1 MTAEPTT
8 STQAPTQIG
17 SAPSTD
23 PAQIQ
28 ALETAPQGT
37 RIDLLYLDE
46 PQVIAAGMKDMA
58 TCIDVMEEVMVLVA
72 QGDYRMAGNSANS
85 HGAQISFPASSPFP
99 TMPVDAPDR
108 RFMAM
113 AAYLGGRFDTA
124 GVKWYGSN
132 VDNREKGLPRS
143 IHMIVLNDK
152 ETGAPFAIMSGNLES
167 AYRTAAVPGA
177 AARKLAPENAKVL
190 GIIGPGAMNKSALH
204 SMTVARPSLDTV
216 KIYGRRRIT
225 SETFAEYVRENYPQF
240 TTIEIVDSV
249 EGAVRDCD
257 IVSEAVTGLVGSEN
271 YPYIDGEWIKPG
283 AFLSLPANLKMDK
296 EYTLSGKAR
305 LLCDAKKIYEAWA
318 EEYPAPSHETAFGMI
333 GLYWQDLIDAG
344 ELDPERVVNVGDVF
358 AGLAPGR
365 EFPEQPVLFSVGG
378 MGVEDVAWGK
388 TVYESA
394 VKMGIGTKL
403 NVWNTPDLA

>member
-1 MTAEPTT
+1 MTA
-8 STQAPTQIG
+8 
-17 SAPSTD
+17 APST
-23 PAQIQ
+23 
-28 ALETAPQGT
+28 
-37 RIDLLYLDE
+37 RIDMLYLSE
-46 PQVIAAGMKDMA
+46 PDVIAAGVKDMDR
-58 TCIDVMEEVMVLVA
+58 CMEVMEEVLVLVA
-72 QGDYRMAGNSANS
+72 KGDYRMAGNSANS
-85 HGAQISFPASSPFP
+85 HGAQVGFPATSPFP
-99 TMPVDAPDR
+99 GMPLDAADR

-132 VDNREKGLPRS
+132 IDNREKGLPRS
-143 IHMIVLNDK
+143 IHLIVLNDK

-177 AARKLAPENAKVL
+177 AAKRLAPENATTL

-204 SMTVARPSLDTV
+204 AMTTARPTLHTLR
-216 KIYGRRRIT
+216 INGRRRVT
-225 SETFAEYVRENYPQF
+225 SEQYADFVRAHYPQF
-240 TTIEIVDSV
+240 TTIQIVDTV
-249 EGAVRDCD
+249 EEAVRDSD

-271 YPYIDGEWIKPG
+271 YPYIDGDWIKPG
-283 AFLSLPANLKMDK
+283 AFLSLPANLRMDK

-305 LLCDAKKIYEAWA
+305 LIADAKKIYEAWA

-344 ELDPERVVNVGDVF
+344 ELDESRVVNIGDVF
-358 AGLAPGR
+358 DGTAVGR

-388 TVYESA
+388 TVYERA
-394 VKMGIGTKL
+394 VELGIGTPL
-403 NVWNTPDLA
+403 NLWTAPDLA